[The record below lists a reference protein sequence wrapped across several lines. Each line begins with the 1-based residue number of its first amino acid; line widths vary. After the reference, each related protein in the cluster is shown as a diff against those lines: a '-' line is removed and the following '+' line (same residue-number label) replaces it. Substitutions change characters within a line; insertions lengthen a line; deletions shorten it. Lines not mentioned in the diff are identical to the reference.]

1 MNDKLTFA
9 FSEKGLNSVLDAIG
23 TGKDISLVEELY
35 AIALS
40 TLKAQKNE
48 RVWFRTNLKLGKLLF
63 DANEFNKL
71 AKVN

>member
-1 MNDKLTFA
+1 
-9 FSEKGLNSVLDAIG
+9 
-23 TGKDISLVEELY
+23 LVEELY

-63 DANEFNKL
+63 DANEFTKL